1 VRSPACI
8 LRFPSEFEELSMPA
22 ADRKT
27 ILSTLEEIA
36 LLLELAGAN
45 PFKSRAF
52 ANGARTLQK
61 YEGDLA
67 EGLQSG
73 ELAKLKGVGK
83 GILTEVRALVET
95 GTSPAHAEL
104 KAEVPEGMMEVLKV
118 PGLGPKRV
126 RVLWDELGI
135 TSLAELEYACNENR
149 LVALDGFGAKTQEK
163 ILKGIDYV
171 QKFSGRYLLSD
182 AWRRSESLLAELGS
196 VPGVSKIELA
206 GSIRRRKETIKDI
219 DVLVASADPSAV
231 HAALVEWDGVEEVIG
246 SGDTKTSVRMETGM
260 QVDLRTVSDEQFPFA
275 LHYFTGSKEHNTR
288 MRQRAKDRGMKLN
301 EYGLF
306 PDGSEESVA
315 CADEPA
321 VFAALDMPYVEP
333 ELREDRGEFE
343 AEDFPRL
350 VELGDLRGALHNHST
365 WSDGAHSIREMA
377 LAAKELGLEYIG
389 LSDHSQTAAYAGG
402 LTAEDI
408 QRQHEEIDEVNAE
421 LDGITVLKGIESD
434 ILPDGSLDYPDEV
447 LASFDFVV
455 ASVHSHFG
463 LEPAKQTE
471 RCIRAVQN
479 PYCTSLGHPTGRLLL
494 GREGFDM
501 DLRAVID
508 AAAENGVA
516 MELNANPHR
525 LDLDWRELKYAT
537 GRGCLISIAA
547 DAHRTSGL
555 QDLRY
560 GVATARKG
568 WVTTEQVLNAKS
580 LSELRDW
587 LGRGR

>member
-1 VRSPACI
+1 MSG
-8 LRFPSEFEELSMPA
+8 

-52 ANGARTLQK
+52 ANGARNLQK
-61 YEGDLA
+61 YEGDIA
-67 EGLQSG
+67 EGLESG

-83 GILTEVRALVET
+83 GLLTEIRALVET
-95 GTSPAHAEL
+95 GESPAHQEL

-149 LVALDGFGAKTQEK
+149 LVVLDGFGAKSQEK
-163 ILKGIDYV
+163 ILKGVEYV

-182 AWRRSESLLAELGS
+182 AWRRSDSLLSALGE
-196 VPGVSKIELA
+196 VAGVSKIELA

-219 DVLVASADPSAV
+219 DVLVASSDPAAV
-231 HAALVEWDGVEEVIG
+231 HAALVEWEGVEEVIG

-260 QVDLRTVSDEQFPFA
+260 QVDLRTVTEEQFPFA

-306 PDGSEESVA
+306 ADGSEESVA
-315 CADEPA
+315 CASEED
-321 VFAALDMPYVEP
+321 VFAALDMPFVEP

-343 AEDFPRL
+343 ASELPAL
-350 VELGDLRGALHNHST
+350 VSLGDLRGALHNHST
-365 WSDGAHSIREMA
+365 WSDGAHSIKDMA
-377 LAAKELGLEYIG
+377 LAAKAMGLEYIG
-389 LSDHSQTAAYAGG
+389 ISDHSQTAVYASG
-402 LTAEDI
+402 LKPEDVA
-408 QRQHEEIDEVNAE
+408 RQHEEIDALNEE
-421 LDGITVLKGIESD
+421 LDGIVILKGIESD
-434 ILPDGSLDYPDEV
+434 ILTDGSLDYEDEV

-455 ASVHSHFG
+455 ASVHSNFG
-463 LEPAKQTE
+463 LESAKQTE
-471 RCIRAVQN
+471 RCIRAAQN
-479 PYCTSLGHPTGRLLL
+479 PYCSSIGHPTGRLLL

-525 LDLDWRELKYAT
+525 LDLDWRELQYAT
-537 GRGCLISIAA
+537 GKGCLISIAA
-547 DAHRTSGL
+547 DAHRTGGL
-555 QDLRY
+555 EDLRY
-560 GVATARKG
+560 GVAVARKG
-568 WVTTEQVLNAKS
+568 WVKPGQVLNTMGVDA
-580 LSELRDW
+580 LRTW
-587 LGRGR
+587 LGSA

>member
-1 VRSPACI
+1 
-8 LRFPSEFEELSMPA
+8 MPA

-67 EGLQSG
+67 EGLESG

-83 GILTEVRALVET
+83 GLLTEIRALIET
-95 GTSPAHAEL
+95 GKSPAHEEL
-104 KAEVPEGMMEVLKV
+104 RAEVPSGMMEVLKV

-163 ILKGIDYV
+163 ILKGVDYV

-182 AWRRSESLLAELGS
+182 AWRRSSKLLEVLGA
-196 VPGVSKIELA
+196 VDGVSKIELA
-206 GSIRRRKETIKDI
+206 GSIRRRKETVKDI
-219 DVLVASADPSAV
+219 DVLVASTDPAAV
-231 HAALVEWDGVEEVIG
+231 HAALVSWDGVEEVIG
-246 SGDTKTSVRMETGM
+246 SGDTKTSVRMDTGM
-260 QVDLRTVSDEQFPFA
+260 QVDLRTVTSDQFPFA

-306 PDGSEESVA
+306 ADGSGESVE
-315 CADEPA
+315 CPDEVA

-343 AEDFPRL
+343 TSELPRL

-377 LAAKELGLEYIG
+377 EAARAMGLEYFGI
-389 LSDHSQTAAYAGG
+389 SDHSQTAVYANG
-402 LTAEDI
+402 LTPDDI
-408 QRQHEEIDEVNAE
+408 ARQHEEIDALNEE
-421 LDGITVLKGIESD
+421 LDGIVILKGIESD
-434 ILPDGSLDYPDEV
+434 ILPDGSLDYEDEV

-455 ASVHSHFG
+455 ASVHSNFG
-463 LEPAKQTE
+463 LDPAKQTE
-471 RCIRAVQN
+471 RCIRAVSN
-479 PYCTSLGHPTGRLLL
+479 PWCSSLGHPTGRLLL

-508 AAAENGVA
+508 AAAENGVRDGIECEPA
-516 MELNANPHR
+516 PARSRLAGAAVRDGSRVPH
-525 LDLDWRELKYAT
+525 LDRGRRAPDGRTRRPALRGRDREEGLGHA
-537 GRGCLISIAA
+537 
-547 DAHRTSGL
+547 RTSH
-555 QDLRY
+555 
-560 GVATARKG
+560 
-568 WVTTEQVLNAKS
+568 
-580 LSELRDW
+580 ELH
-587 LGRGR
+587 GIE